1 METMEPTESK
11 ESLEELFEQLGN
23 ILADM
28 ENPELSLENA
38 FMLYE
43 QGMKKIQRCNQKLDT
58 VEKKMLQIAEDGT
71 EVPFEYRGAN
81 DGYQQRNCIA
91 YHSGR
96 GNHNKISAERER
108 ISENSYGSHELQFP
122 GRR

>member
-23 ILADM
+23 ILEDM
-28 ENPELSLENA
+28 ENPELSLEDV

-71 EVPFEYRGAN
+71 EVPFE
-81 DGYQQRNCIA
+81 
-91 YHSGR
+91 
-96 GNHNKISAERER
+96 
-108 ISENSYGSHELQFP
+108 
-122 GRR
+122 

>member
-28 ENPELSLENA
+28 ENPELSLEDA
-38 FMLYE
+38 FMQYE

-58 VEKKMLQIAEDGT
+58 VEKKMLQITEDGT
-71 EVPFEYRGAN
+71 EVPFE
-81 DGYQQRNCIA
+81 
-91 YHSGR
+91 
-96 GNHNKISAERER
+96 
-108 ISENSYGSHELQFP
+108 
-122 GRR
+122 